1 MIRSYKGITPV
12 IPTSCYIDLSA
23 QVIGDVVFGEHCSVW
38 CNVTIRGD
46 VNKIRI
52 GAETNV
58 QDNCCLHVE
67 HDICPLTI
75 GNRVTIG
82 HSVNLHGCTIEDD
95 AVIGIG
101 AIVLNDAV
109 VGKGSV
115 IAAGALVPERMVVPP
130 YSMVMGVPGKVVR
143 PLRDDEKRRFS
154 ENAANYLKYKKAFKD
169 EVF

>member
-1 MIRSYKGITPV
+1 MIRSYKGITPTV
-12 IPTSCYIDLSA
+12 PSSCYIDPSA
-23 QVIGDVVFGEHCSVW
+23 QVIGDVVLGEESSVW

-46 VNKIRI
+46 VNTIRI
-52 GAETNV
+52 GDATNI
-58 QDNCCLHVE
+58 QDNSCLHVE
-67 HDICPLTI
+67 HDICPLNI
-75 GNRVTIG
+75 GDRVTVG

-115 IAAGALVPERMVVPP
+115 VAAGALVPERMKVPP
-130 YSMVMGVPGKVVR
+130 NSMVMGVPAKVVR
-143 PLRDDEKRRFS
+143 ELRDDEKRRFS
-154 ENAANYLKYKKAFKD
+154 ENASNYVKYKKAFKD

>member
-12 IPTSCYIDLSA
+12 VPSSCYIDISA
-23 QVIGDVVFGEHCSVW
+23 QVIGDVVFGEDCSVW

-46 VNKIRI
+46 VNTIRI
-52 GAETNV
+52 GNETNI
-58 QDNCCLHVE
+58 QDNSCLHIE
-67 HDICPLTI
+67 HDTCPLNI
-75 GNRVTIG
+75 GNRVTVG

-109 VGKGSV
+109 IGQGSV
-115 IAAGALVPERMVVPP
+115 VAAGALVPERMQVPP
-130 YSMVMGVPGKVVR
+130 NSMVMGVPGKVVR
-143 PLRDDEKRRFS
+143 TLREDEKQRFK
-154 ENAANYLKYKKAFKD
+154 ENASNYVKYKKAFKD